1 MAVSSPQK
9 TQRGEKRKNMEGINF
24 RKLEKETG
32 IKMRRWE
39 KEMIW
44 YLRSDGTG
52 CIRPVVESGSGRY
65 AQYLDH
71 TAEIK
76 DALDNLGFKYRCSN
90 DAPRGG
96 RLGDLIEFR
105 ARKNGKVYKAIM
117 KEGE

>member
-1 MAVSSPQK
+1 
-9 TQRGEKRKNMEGINF
+9 MEGINF

-71 TAEIK
+71 TYEIK
-76 DALDNLGFKYRCSN
+76 DALTNLHCKFFEIN

-96 RLGDLIEFR
+96 QLGNLIKFRLN
-105 ARKNGKVYKAIM
+105 KNTKLYKELQKTIA
-117 KEGE
+117 